1 MSRLLGD
8 SAVGVHTTKEPMTET
23 PQSPLPADGGA
34 PAAVSPQAA
43 SGRTDL
49 SQPLPGASFP
59 QAVRRFFKKYTV
71 FTGRAS
77 RSEFWWAYLL
87 VAVLSL
93 IPNVI
98 MMIGLSIGASWAAA
112 NPKVTELGVD
122 PTTGEAV
129 TVETAP
135 GIVNHPPA
143 AILIFVGLAL
153 LIVVVLAVIV
163 PFLAVVVRRLHDAN
177 MAGPMAFLLLV
188 PFVGTL
194 IVLVLML
201 LPSKPEGA
209 RFDRA

>member
-1 MSRLLGD
+1 
-8 SAVGVHTTKEPMTET
+8 MTET

-143 AILIFVGLAL
+143 AILI
-153 LIVVVLAVIV
+153 VVVLAVIV